1 MTTIDPTAASP
12 AGVLAADAPV
22 APAVDV
28 ALNLK
33 PLGDPATDAD
43 YRAKATVA
51 AEKFES
57 FFIGQMLKEMRSS
70 VSEFAEEGS
79 VFKDPINA
87 DMLGLADSMVAD
99 KMSGRHAFGIADA
112 ILRQLL
118 PAATASSPSSSPS
131 LNAAPPTVAS
141 DKRDTRAP
149 AAPLNLRPDPI
160 GTP

>member
-1 MTTIDPTAASP
+1 MTSIDSNATLPISVIP
-12 AGVLAADAPV
+12 GDAPV
-22 APAVDV
+22 APAADV
-28 ALNLK
+28 AANLK
-33 PLGDPATDAD
+33 PMVDPNADPDAD
-43 YRAKATVA
+43 YRTKATAA

-57 FFIGQMLKEMRSS
+57 FFIGQMLKEMRST

-79 VFKDPINA
+79 VFKDPVNS

-118 PAATASSPSSSPS
+118 P
-131 LNAAPPTVAS
+131 LNAAPSTVAS
-141 DKRDTRAP
+141 DKRDTHVP
-149 AAPLNLRPDPI
+149 ATTPLNLRPDPI